1 MSKDL
6 VVIEKTKKNALTE
19 VKQAYTDGSLLRW
32 KNYSPEQAL
41 THAVLKIKDMTMWDK
56 NSKRERPILEVCTS
70 DSIKQALVDMM
81 AQGLDAGKGQCYFIP
96 KKGKLLMMRDYLG
109 SIALIKRLNKKI
121 ADVNYAVVFE
131 GDDFSYEL
139 EFGNPINIKHKQ
151 SLINIKS
158 NSTAILGAY
167 AVAVDHNGKPLRTII
182 KSWSEIQVAWGQSP
196 QEVFDS
202 NGNVIGKTHS
212 KFPIEMAKRTVINA
226 LCKHYIRTADDYELL
241 HESFNRSEIIVQ
253 TEEVEAEKEELA
265 NNGDVVDI
273 EETIEEAGEEVEEEV
288 VKDSE
293 FAFNVLEAIET
304 AGTLE
309 QLEKVWKENVKQ
321 IKANENSLSIILRFN
336 ERKKEIKNADKSV
349 KSQEQIQEQEQE
361 TEPTTVVADEDIEP
375 DF

>member
-6 VVIEKTKKNALTE
+6 VVIEKTRKNALTE

-32 KNYSPEQAL
+32 QNYSPEQAL
-41 THAVLKIKDMTMWDK
+41 TYAILQIKDMTVKDK
-56 NSKRERPILEVCTS
+56 ITKRERPISEVCTS

-121 ADVNYAVVFE
+121 ADVNYAVVYK
-131 GDDFSYEL
+131 DDEFSYEL
-139 EFGNPINIKHKQ
+139 EFGNPINVVHKQ
-151 SLINIKS
+151 SLANIKNDS
-158 NSTAILGAY
+158 IVGAY
-167 AVAVDHNGKPLRTII
+167 AVAIDQNGKALRTVV
-182 KSWSEIQVAWGQSP
+182 KSWTEIQAAWGQSP
-196 QEVFDS
+196 QQIFDD
-202 NGNVIGKTHS
+202 NGNIISKTHS
-212 KFPIEMAKRTVINA
+212 RFTSEMAKRTVINA

-241 HESFNRSEIIVQ
+241 HESFNRSEIITQ

-265 NNGDVVDI
+265 NNGDIVDI
-273 EETIEEAGEEVEEEV
+273 EETIEEAGEEVKEEV
-288 VKDSE
+288 VVEQDNKDSE
-293 FAFNVLEAIET
+293 FAFNVLEAIEL

-321 IKANENSLSIILRFN
+321 IKAHEESKSIIARFN
-336 ERKKEIKNADKSV
+336 GRKDEIKDAA
-349 KSQEQIQEQEQE
+349 EQELEAQ
-361 TEPTTVVADEDIEP
+361 TEPTTVVVDEDIEP